1 MKLIS
6 LLFFDFDSEVSDL
19 HHKSLSKIISRRLSR
34 IFDAFC
40 DSDASFTWSFKGTA
54 SKTREIRFEL
64 SLSVP

>member
-19 HHKSLSKIISRRLSR
+19 HHKSLSKI
-34 IFDAFC
+34 FDAFC
-40 DSDASFTWSFKGTA
+40 DSDGSFTWSFKGTA

>member
-19 HHKSLSKIISRRLSR
+19 HHKSLSKIILLRLSR
-34 IFDAFC
+34 IFDACC
-40 DSDASFTWSFKGTA
+40 DSDASFTWSFKGKE
-54 SKTREIRFEL
+54 SKTRKIRFEL